1 METFMEKMKC
11 ETKGKYISRLR
22 ESIPTLQGSS
32 GRFIHIDR
40 IPRVYPIAEFRRT
53 SDDGRKFKS
62 YNGVVQV
69 EVNGLSGITEAEYVK
84 SQAAL
89 LPQTLAA
96 FVGSSGRSAKIWV
109 HFTLPNASLPD
120 TEEQASLF
128 HAQAYRWRYN
138 ATSPSFHSPLR

>member
-1 METFMEKMKC
+1 MALFLYIFVRNNKPKLNMKIGLSRKENAKNTWSVCTMETFMEKMKC

-32 GRFIHIDR
+32 GRFIHIDK
-40 IPRVYPIAEFRRT
+40 IPRVYPIAEFRCT

-89 LPQTLAA
+89 LPQT
-96 FVGSSGRSAKIWV
+96 
-109 HFTLPNASLPD
+109 
-120 TEEQASLF
+120 
-128 HAQAYRWRYN
+128 
-138 ATSPSFHSPLR
+138 